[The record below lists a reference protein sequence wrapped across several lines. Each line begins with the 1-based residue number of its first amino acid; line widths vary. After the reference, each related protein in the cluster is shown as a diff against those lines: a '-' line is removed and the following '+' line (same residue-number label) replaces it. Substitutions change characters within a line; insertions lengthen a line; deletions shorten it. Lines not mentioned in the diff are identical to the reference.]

1 MTMTTEIE
9 VTLRGRT
16 FTIVASVTPGWHGDQ
31 ESQPEPAD
39 VRIEAIREGDREVD
53 IADFDRIV
61 YAAGHD
67 ESDWWWC
74 VEGEIIKADA
84 EARAAAMK
92 ESERRT

>member
-1 MTMTTEIE
+1 MSVSHA
-9 VTLRGRT
+9 VTVAGRT
-16 FTIVASVTPGWHGDQ
+16 FVIVSSVTPGWHGDK

-39 VRIEAIREGDREVD
+39 VHIEAIREGDREVD

-92 ESERRT
+92 KSERRT